1 MQFLAYLPD
10 EFKET
15 VQVIR
20 YDPVEKVTEDV
31 ASKVVC
37 WIEPDTTM
45 SGNQVVVEDGIPI
58 HYQLYTG
65 HLETPV
71 PNIKEGDDIVSVDK
85 GKLRVYSIRP
95 FGEDVMQLILRR
107 KKVL

>member
-20 YDPVEKVTEDV
+20 YDPVLKVTEDV
-31 ASKVVC
+31 ASNVVC
-37 WIEPDTTM
+37 WIEPDNTM

-71 PNIKEGDDIVSVDK
+71 PNIREGDDILRPDGSKV
-85 GKLRVYSIRP
+85 RVYSVRP
-95 FGEDVMQLILRR
+95 YGDDVQQLILRR